1 MDQRLGQGAVIVL
14 TVMLINKGRRENM
27 EQGRVVITKE
37 QRKQNLSAEGGG
49 EAGEGGDGEGGGG
62 GPVIAEVVS
71 LYRLC

>member
-1 MDQRLGQGAVIVL
+1 
-14 TVMLINKGRRENM
+14 M